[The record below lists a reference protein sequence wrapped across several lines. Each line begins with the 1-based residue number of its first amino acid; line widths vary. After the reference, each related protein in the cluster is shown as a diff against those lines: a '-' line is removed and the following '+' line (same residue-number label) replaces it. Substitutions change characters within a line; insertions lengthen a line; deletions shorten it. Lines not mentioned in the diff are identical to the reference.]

1 MLRISVLNGSQ
12 SARLKLEGKL
22 AHDEVAE
29 AQKAWTALTDIAGK
43 KKVVVDLADI
53 SFVDDPGK
61 ELLSLFHQ
69 CGSELV
75 GSGPMIAALI
85 DEIHKKTANTKSNFR
100 KEIASLLLILLFLIV
115 SGSTGRAQEATAAE
129 ALTIERVSVSMD
141 RIGTC
146 DGRKSMYTQSIDK
159 PWVEA

>member
-1 MLRISVLNGSQ
+1 MLRISVVNGSQ

-22 AHDEVAE
+22 AHEWVTE
-29 AQKAWTALTDIAGK
+29 AQKAWTALVEVAGK
-43 KKVVVDLADI
+43 KKVIIDLADV

-85 DEIHKKTANTKSNFR
+85 DEIHKKIADTRANFR
-100 KEIASLLLILLFLIV
+100 NEIASLLLVLLFLAV
-115 SGSTGRAQEATAAE
+115 TACASGAQELRTGDIAALE
-129 ALTIERVSVSMD
+129 HPITLH
-141 RIGTC
+141 
-146 DGRKSMYTQSIDK
+146 
-159 PWVEA
+159 